1 MRDTNGMDMGT
12 TRYAYGD
19 FAATAPITED
29 WNGEMRTVTLKMHE
43 AATDAWTT
51 EAYTLPVGWELDPS
65 GYCPWGEAYLDADC
79 NEKYAFPAGN
89 NDYTIYITDAKG

>member
-1 MRDTNGMDMGT
+1 
-12 TRYAYGD
+12 
-19 FAATAPITED
+19 
-29 WNGEMRTVTLKMHE
+29 MHE

-79 NEKYAFPAGN
+79 NEKYALPAGN